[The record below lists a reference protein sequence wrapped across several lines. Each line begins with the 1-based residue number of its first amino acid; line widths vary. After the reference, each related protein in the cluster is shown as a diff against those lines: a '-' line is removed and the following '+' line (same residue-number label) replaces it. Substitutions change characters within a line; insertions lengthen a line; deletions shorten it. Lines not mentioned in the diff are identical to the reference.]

1 MYLPAIHRWRIW
13 TFWASTGTF
22 YEKFRFFISF
32 GKCVSVFSKICNRE
46 LYVEKRYAKYLLILC
61 HTQCQIMYKGIL
73 KKKGILNK
81 REYLGLVWP
90 SVATGN
96 KLPKYP
102 EIPRRGVPGPEPV
115 FWDLPIPGPSPEP
128 GPITRRIPG

>member
-22 YEKFRFFISF
+22 YKKFRFFISF

-61 HTQCQIMYKGIL
+61 HTQCQIMYKWIL

-81 REYLGLVWP
+81 REYLGPVWLADVWP
-90 SVATGN
+90 ANLTYTW
-96 KLPKYP
+96 L
-102 EIPRRGVPGPEPV
+102 GPYCQIIIVVHMYLYYIASCNIETNSLLSL
-115 FWDLPIPGPSPEP
+115 W
-128 GPITRRIPG
+128 